1 MKISLYGNAR
11 WRRAGGHKQKLMSM
25 KLTIALLFLTSVQ
38 VYAVGSDAQ
47 TVTIAKKNI
56 PLQEV
61 FRQINRQTGLD
72 FVYDMKVVQRAG
84 KVDLHVKNMEVGEV
98 LKLCFANQ
106 PFTFVRLG
114 ETIVIK
120 EKVPEAET
128 IAPPPPALVKIKGTI
143 KSDK

>member
-1 MKISLYGNAR
+1 MKVLFYGYAR
-11 WRRAGGHKQKLMSM
+11 WWRAGSHTQKLMSM
-25 KLTIALLFLTSVQ
+25 KLTIAFLFLTSVQ
-38 VYAVGSDAQ
+38 VYAVGGDAQ
-47 TVTIAKKNI
+47 TVSITKKNV

-84 KVDLHVKNMEVGEV
+84 KVDLDVKNMDVGDV

-120 EKVPEAET
+120 EKAPEVDN
-128 IAPPPPALVKIKGTI
+128 APPPAIVKIKG
-143 KSDK
+143 K